1 MLALSGHEVIEAA
14 DATVGLRLWREQR
27 PDVIVTDI
35 ALPDMTGFELIGLLR
50 TEGETVP
57 IIAISGTL
65 VVSDLDLVADR
76 LGIAL
81 LGKPLLRGSTAIGR
95 GQGTC
100 RQRPVRSFPR
110 GLRRE
115 CYLPWHRSSR
125 CSAPIPSMIQTG
137 YSSPSTTGFEAA
149 TTTLQA
155 QHATARVLICATQDA
170 WTCGS
175 GSSHKPSARRR

>member
-81 LGKPLLRGSTAIGR
+81 LGKPFSEDQLLSAVGKALADKGR
-95 GQGTC
+95 
-100 RQRPVRSFPR
+100 
-110 GLRRE
+110 
-115 CYLPWHRSSR
+115 
-125 CSAPIPSMIQTG
+125 
-137 YSSPSTTGFEAA
+137 
-149 TTTLQA
+149 
-155 QHATARVLICATQDA
+155 
-170 WTCGS
+170 
-175 GSSHKPSARRR
+175 